1 MKRKARR
8 ARAAIAS
15 WISLVFVRGA
25 RGWLR
30 NMLSTSPALGSML
43 ILLLLAGASA
53 VAGVAVASAAATQSR
68 DAYQLRV
75 YLADQ
80 ATAEQVDSA
89 KRSLEADPRVRE
101 VVLVSRE
108 EALRN
113 ELRRPGMA
121 GLVDAGAGNPFPASL
136 VVTLTS
142 PAGLQ
147 PVAEA
152 AGSTPGVDPV
162 YPTSYDPDA
171 YARLRRLELG
181 VGAGAAGLIF
191 GLGLVAV
198 AVTANA
204 IRAAV
209 VARRDEIRVM
219 RLVGAPWWA
228 LRLPFVVEGAL
239 TGGTA
244 GSLAGAAVALACLG
258 AERASAALFTE
269 FLPGVTPVAV
279 AAVAAAVVT
288 AGLLLGGASSA
299 VALRRLPA

>member
-1 MKRKARR
+1 MTGGARR
-8 ARAAIAS
+8 LRAAIAS
-15 WISLVFVRGA
+15 WISLVFGRGA

-30 NMLSTSPALGSML
+30 NMLSTGPALGSML
-43 ILLLLAGASA
+43 ILLMLAGGAA
-53 VAGVAVASAAATQSR
+53 IAGVAAASAAAAQSR

-80 ATAEQVDSA
+80 ATAAQVEA
-89 KRSLEADPRVRE
+89 VKRSLEADPRVRE

-121 GLVDAGAGNPFPASL
+121 GLVDAGGGNPFPASL
-136 VVTLTS
+136 VVTLSS
-142 PAGLQ
+142 PAALQ
-147 PVAEA
+147 PVAKAA
-152 AGSTPGVDPV
+152 AGAAGVDPV
-162 YPTSYDPDA
+162 YPTSYDADA
-171 YARLRRLELG
+171 YARLRRLELA
-181 VGAGAAGLIF
+181 VGAVAGGLIL
-191 GLGLVAV
+191 GLGLVAI

-228 LRLPFVVEGAL
+228 LRLPFVVEGTL

-244 GSLAGAAVALACLG
+244 GSLAGAAVALACLA

-279 AAVAAAVVT
+279 AVVVAAVVA
-288 AGLLLGGASSA
+288 AGVLLGGASSA
-299 VALRRLPA
+299 MALRRLPT